1 MQIDAIKAT
10 DYIKGNDDISMFPE
24 TVIKRPEKEEKNQE
38 LRSISIDNSNYNN
51 KGKSENDFNK
61 KLEEASLVGADL
73 SASVNY
79 VERTTGQ
86 DIVGKATEDG
96 FDPMDM
102 DRHTVVTVVDKIK
115 MALAKGGADI
125 SMMGGLSD
133 EEIRAMSSS
142 AGQAYAMVAELDNN
156 LSDESKMYLVD
167 NALEPTIENV
177 YNATFKAPASVEP
190 TDEAKAEVGRMLDE
204 MASQLQGII
213 NEIAG
218 ISSEEGMEIAGDLLM
233 ANVPVTAKNI
243 EYYNDLN
250 SYEKPSDDK
259 LNQIINDALAEG
271 RTATDAFVVDGYS
284 LMDQAREVFE
294 EVNAIDETKL
304 SDVTARRQLEET
316 RLMMTVEANFALLKK
331 GITLD
336 TSDLSDLVEKLK
348 SQENELAA
356 IMLDD
361 GTGVDLEAKISAFNQ
376 TQEVVTDLK
385 EMPAALLGRIPD
397 IADATLNTLHEEG
410 KVLKD
415 TFIKANESY
424 EALMTKPRADLGD
437 SMKKAFRN
445 VDDILTDLDLELSDE
460 NRKAVRILSYNQ
472 LAITKESV
480 EGMRNAS
487 EEVNR
492 TFKSLT
498 PAVVTEMIKRGE
510 NPLDMKISDLNRLA
524 NDIKSETGSSSD
536 EEGFAKFLYKLEHT
550 EGISEEERN
559 SYIGVYRL
567 IHQVEAGDGAAV
579 GALVHAGEDVTLR
592 NLMTAVRSSKHS
604 NKEYAIDDSFGHIE
618 KVNVKDLSI
627 TEQIEAAFNINRL
640 RDAKDAMAPSKF
652 SQFAKE
658 DDYMDLTADQF
669 ATAMESVD
677 DVEAEEAYQ
686 IHIANQMLN
695 AHESEERINNI
706 LRQFDLPD
714 SANMIEAMNLLMSD
728 KKGIFAKL
736 FEKQAKNQVENASG
750 VADNDTPLDALKQIM
765 SDIIE
770 EMGEDAKT
778 PEEMAKAQ
786 NKLAEMA
793 ESVMDNMINEEE
805 VTSIDLRGMK
815 LIKTS
820 MKAMSVMAE
829 KSQTYHIPVM
839 VADEVGNMTLKIV
852 SGKEEKG
859 LVDVALDIN
868 KYGKV
873 SASFKYEKISVSA
886 NFNCENDDTA
896 RMINEKADELISA
909 ISTATQL
916 PVELSAKTKNVDIN
930 AIYNVES
937 EEVASEIT
945 TSQLYSIARS
955 FINVFPKVFS

>member
-142 AGQAYAMVAELDNN
+142 AGQAYAMAAELDSN

-218 ISSEEGMEIAGDLLM
+218 ISSKEGMEIAGDLLM
-233 ANVPVTAKNI
+233 AKVPVTAKNI

-316 RLMMTVEANFALLKK
+316 RLMMTVEANFALLKR

-356 IMLDD
+356 VMLDD

-445 VDDILTDLDLELSDE
+445 VDDILADLDLELSDE

-510 NPLDMKISDLNRLA
+510 NPLDMKISDLNKLA

-550 EGISEEERN
+550 EGISEDERN

-640 RDAKDAMAPSKF
+640 RDAKEAMAPSKF

-677 DVEAEEAYQ
+677 DVEAEESYQ
-686 IHIANQMLN
+686 ANIANQMLN

-728 KKGIFAKL
+728 RNGIFAKL

-820 MKAMSVMAE
+820 IKAMSVMAE

-873 SASFKYEKISVSA
+873 SASFKYEKTSVSA
-886 NFNCENDDTA
+886 NFNCENEDTA

-916 PVELSAKTKNVDIN
+916 PVEIAAKTKNVDIN

-937 EEVASEIT
+937 EEVVSEIT

>member
-24 TVIKRPEKEEKNQE
+24 TVIKKPEKEEKNQE

-142 AGQAYAMVAELDNN
+142 AGQAYAMAAELDSN

-250 SYEKPSDDK
+250 SYEKPSEDK

-356 IMLDD
+356 VMLDD

-415 TFIKANESY
+415 TFVKANESY

-445 VDDILTDLDLELSDE
+445 VDDILADLDLELSDE

-510 NPLDMKISDLNRLA
+510 NPLDMKISDLNKLA

-550 EGISEEERN
+550 EGISEDERN

-640 RDAKDAMAPSKF
+640 RDAKEAMAPSKF

-677 DVEAEEAYQ
+677 DVEAEESYQ
-686 IHIANQMLN
+686 ANIANQMLN
-695 AHESEERINNI
+695 AHEAEERINNI

-728 KKGIFAKL
+728 KNGIFAKL
-736 FEKQAKNQVENASG
+736 LEKQAKNQVENVSG

-868 KYGKV
+868 K
-873 SASFKYEKISVSA
+873 
-886 NFNCENDDTA
+886 
-896 RMINEKADELISA
+896 
-909 ISTATQL
+909 
-916 PVELSAKTKNVDIN
+916 
-930 AIYNVES
+930 
-937 EEVASEIT
+937 
-945 TSQLYSIARS
+945 
-955 FINVFPKVFS
+955 